1 MERICPSPNAVLTVF
16 EGPKREPNTRDAA
29 GMLLHADEAYVAH
42 RFLSLCP
49 GLGLTSVCL
58 YLACQAAEKYL
69 KAFLIAAQGQ
79 LRVGKGGQM
88 HHRLDELCEE
98 CALHD
103 PFFDDVGLR
112 EVMRRL
118 SLFDEVGR
126 YPQSRLQ
133 SWGLVTPMTFL
144 DEFAYKVRQL
154 VCARLDKARGINS
167 PVSMLQDEQWVA
179 SQGGWALTLRSA
191 LLAGNEYFS

>member
-1 MERICPSPNAVLTVF
+1 VEPIHPEPDAVLTVF
-16 EGPKREPNTRDAA
+16 ERPKREPNIRDAT

-88 HHRLDELCEE
+88 HHRLDQLCQE
-98 CALHD
+98 CAPHD

-126 YPQSRLQ
+126 YPQSRLE
-133 SWGLVTPMTFL
+133 SWALVTPMAFL

-154 VCARLDKARGINS
+154 VCTRVDKAQSINS

-179 SQGGWALTLRSA
+179 GHGGWALVLRAA
-191 LLAGNEYFS
+191 LLAENEYFS